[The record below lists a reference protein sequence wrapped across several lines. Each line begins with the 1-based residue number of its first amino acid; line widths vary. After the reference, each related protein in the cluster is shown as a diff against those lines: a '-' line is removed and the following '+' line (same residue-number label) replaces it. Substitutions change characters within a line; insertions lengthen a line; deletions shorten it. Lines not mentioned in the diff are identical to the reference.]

1 MRARSRALSRGFAVT
16 LVALA
21 LCAGVVALMGDR
33 SARAAHR
40 RVPSPSLIAGIST
53 HAPCGDP
60 VALTAR
66 LLDPSRHSLR
76 GVKVTF
82 SFKLR
87 SGLVRRHAHTTAKG
101 VARVI
106 ITPGPATAPQ
116 GVRVTVKARAVFRGL
131 HLTAATWFTPKYT

>member
-1 MRARSRALSRGFAVT
+1 MRARSKVIRRSVAVT
-16 LVALA
+16 FVALA
-21 LCAGVVALMGDR
+21 LCAGVVALTGDR
-33 SARAAHR
+33 PARAAHR
-40 RVPSPSLIAGIST
+40 RVPPPALTAGIST

-66 LLDPSRHSLR
+66 LLDPSGHSLR

-82 SFKLR
+82 SFKLE

-101 VARVI
+101 FARVI